1 MRKTLTVRD
10 KEITFESSA
19 ITAIV
24 YKKVFGEDLFSILG
38 SDGTQASV
46 AINIL
51 DKVQQLAFIMAK
63 QAEGMDIKG
72 LIKLNELDYLF
83 WLNDFEYTDMR
94 SDEFVADLLSI
105 WSGNLETSVKG
116 KNAAGTQ

>member
-1 MRKTLTVRD
+1 MRKTLTIRD

-63 QAEGMDIKG
+63 QAEGMDIKD

-83 WLNDFEYTDMR
+83 WLDDFEYTDMR
-94 SDEFVADLLSI
+94 SDDIVAELLSI
-105 WSGNLETSVKG
+105 WSGNLETTVKA
-116 KNAAGTQ
+116 KNAQGTQ